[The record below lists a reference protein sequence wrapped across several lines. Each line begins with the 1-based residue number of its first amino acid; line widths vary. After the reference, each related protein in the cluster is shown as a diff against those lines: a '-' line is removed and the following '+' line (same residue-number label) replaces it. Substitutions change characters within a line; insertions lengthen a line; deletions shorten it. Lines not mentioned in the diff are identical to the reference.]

1 MSTSSHGRDLSARLP
16 EAAHRPK
23 RILLTGA
30 TGFIGQRLQA
40 ALLGS
45 DRQVSAVVRPA
56 SAGSPSLDAACQIIL
71 ADLSDVDALA
81 SACVE
86 ADAVVYCA
94 GTVRGRELDD
104 FRAANID
111 GVAAATEALNR
122 ASANTPFLL
131 ISSLA
136 AAAPELSDYARSKY
150 LGEEVLKENSR
161 FPWSILRPPAV
172 YGPGDTEMRPILE
185 AARKGLVIRP
195 GPPDQRL
202 SLLHADDLAAAVLAW
217 FEAWPACAGR
227 TFSLDDGRPGG
238 YDWPAFAAAAGGTG
252 SRIVGVPRWLLNSVA
267 ETNLLVSRRVG
278 YAPMLTPGKTR
289 ELTRTQWL
297 CDNAAFSEATGW
309 MPATLL
315 EDGVRSLFDD

>member
-1 MSTSSHGRDLSARLP
+1 MP
-16 EAAHRPK
+16 EAAHHHR

-45 DRQVSAVVRPA
+45 GLQVSAVVRPA

-71 ADLSDVDALA
+71 ADLSDVDALE
-81 SACVE
+81 SACAQ

-122 ASANTPFLL
+122 AAANTPFLL

-150 LGEEVLKENSR
+150 LGEEVLKEHSR

-227 TFSLDDGRPGG
+227 TFTLDDGRPGG
-238 YDWPAFAAAAGGTG
+238 YDWPAIATAAGGTG
-252 SRIVGVPRWLLNSVA
+252 SRIIGVPVWLLKSVA
-267 ETNLLVSRRVG
+267 ETNLLLSRLFR

-309 MPATLL
+309 MPAVLL

>member
-1 MSTSSHGRDLSARLP
+1 M
-16 EAAHRPK
+16 
-23 RILLTGA
+23 
-30 TGFIGQRLQA
+30 
-40 ALLGS
+40 
-45 DRQVSAVVRPA
+45 
-56 SAGSPSLDAACQIIL
+56 
-71 ADLSDVDALA
+71 DALET
-81 SACVE
+81 ACAQ

-122 ASANTPFLL
+122 AAANTPFLL

-150 LGEEVLKENSR
+150 LGEEVLKEHSR

-195 GPPDQRL
+195 GPPDQVL

-227 TFSLDDGRPGG
+227 TFTLDDGRPGG
-238 YDWPAFAAAAGGTG
+238 YDWPAIATA
-252 SRIVGVPRWLLNSVA
+252 IGVPVWLLKSVA
-267 ETNLLVSRRVG
+267 ETNLLLSRLFR

-309 MPATLL
+309 MPAVLL